1 MVELCRGARVTAD
14 RGEMLV
20 NWRGDPLRVLV
31 VGASSGIGASTAQLL
46 ADSGAKVVGAARRSD
61 RVAELDAVTAVACDV
76 AVPEDCDRA
85 VTASVETLGGLD
97 AVVYAAGATQLT
109 PLDSTGLDRWTE
121 LFGINVF
128 GAAMVTRA
136 ALPHLLSESSDHR
149 AVYLSS
155 DSLEKPYPGMVAYA
169 ASKAGLRALCQ
180 GLANEFASLRVT
192 EIMVGPTIDTEA
204 GNHFDPDAFGNWFT
218 RWTDEG
224 YIRFGY
230 QLSVDVAAVILETLR
245 SQEPGS
251 RVTAAAALT

>member
-1 MVELCRGARVTAD
+1 LVELGKGERVSD
-14 RGEMLV
+14 VRGELV
-20 NWRGDPLRVLV
+20 VNRLGDPLRVLV
-31 VGASSGIGASTAQLL
+31 VGASSGIGASTAQRL
-46 ADSGAKVVGAARRSD
+46 ADSGARVVGAARRAT
-61 RVAELDAVTAVACDV
+61 RVAELEAVTAVACDV
-76 AVPEDCDRA
+76 TVPEDCDRA
-85 VTASVETLGGLD
+85 VTAVVETLGGLD
-97 AVVYAAGATQLT
+97 AVVYAAGATQIT

-136 ALPHLLSESSDHR
+136 ALPHLLSESSDNR
-149 AVYLSS
+149 AAYLSS

-169 ASKAGLRALCQ
+169 ASKAGLRAFCQ
-180 GLANEFASLRVT
+180 GLANEFPSLRVT

-204 GNHFDPDAFGNWFT
+204 GNQFDPDALGEWFT

-245 SQEPGS
+245 SKEPDS
-251 RVTAAAALT
+251 RVAATAEPT

>member
-1 MVELCRGARVTAD
+1 MTVE
-14 RGEMLV
+14 RGEVLV
-20 NWRGDPLRVLV
+20 NRLGDPLRVLV
-31 VGASSGIGASTAQLL
+31 VGASSGIGASTAQSL
-46 ADSGAKVVGAARRSD
+46 ADSGARVVGAARRAT
-61 RVAELDAVTAVACDV
+61 RVAELEAVTAVACDV
-76 AVPEDCDRA
+76 TLPEDCDRA
-85 VTASVETLGGLD
+85 VDTAVETLGGLD
-97 AVVYAAGATQLT
+97 ALVYAAGATQLT

-136 ALPHLLSESSDHR
+136 ALPHLLSESSDNR

-169 ASKAGLRALCQ
+169 ASKAGLRAFCL

-204 GNHFDPDAFGNWFT
+204 GNHFDPNALGDWFT

-230 QLSVDVAAVILETLR
+230 QLAVDVAAVVLETLR
-245 SQEPGS
+245 SKEPDS
-251 RVTAAAALT
+251 RVTAAAEPT